1 MSVVKMITRHELRQ
15 RAEDPLNLGGLPLAR
30 PPADGWPAIEAAL
43 LQRDRRSRAL
53 RTGGGLLAVA
63 ASAVLAFA
71 LLLDGGPRVEAP
83 AEAPL
88 ATPAVATT
96 APVAEQ
102 AEEPVSAPLAE
113 PSMESLIAMSQQLE
127 KRIRAY
133 RASAGDLPSDVLV
146 YQVELQDLIVQVDDQ
161 LSANPESA
169 ELWGQRVSL
178 LLDVSRLYENTL
190 RRNYR
195 HLASL

>member
-15 RAEDPLNLGGLPLAR
+15 RAEDPLNLGSLPLAR

-53 RTGGGLLAVA
+53 RAGGGLLAVA
-63 ASAVLAFA
+63 ASAVLGFA
-71 LLLDGGPRVEAP
+71 LLLDGAPRDEAP
-83 AEAPL
+83 AGTPL
-88 ATPAVATT
+88 AAPAAAGAGVEPHA
-96 APVAEQ
+96 
-102 AEEPVSAPLAE
+102 EPVPAPLAE
-113 PSMESLIAMSQQLE
+113 PTLESLIAMSQQLE
-127 KRIRAY
+127 GRVRAY

-161 LSANPESA
+161 LSANPDSA
-169 ELWGQRVSL
+169 ELWGQRVNL

>member
-15 RAEDPLNLGGLPLAR
+15 RAEDPLNLGSLPLAR

-53 RTGGGLLAVA
+53 RVGGGLLAVA
-63 ASAVLAFA
+63 ASAVLGFA
-71 LLLDGGPRVEAP
+71 LLLDSAPRGEAP
-83 AEAPL
+83 DGAPL
-88 ATPAVATT
+88 EAAAPAVAETR
-96 APVAEQ
+96 A
-102 AEEPVSAPLAE
+102 EPVSAPLAE
-113 PSMESLIAMSQQLE
+113 PTLESLIAMSQQLE
-127 KRIRAY
+127 RRIHAY
-133 RASAGDLPSDVLV
+133 RASAGDVPSDVLV

-161 LSANPESA
+161 LSANPDST
-169 ELWGQRVSL
+169 ELWGQRVNL
-178 LLDVSRLYENTL
+178 LLDVSRLYETTL